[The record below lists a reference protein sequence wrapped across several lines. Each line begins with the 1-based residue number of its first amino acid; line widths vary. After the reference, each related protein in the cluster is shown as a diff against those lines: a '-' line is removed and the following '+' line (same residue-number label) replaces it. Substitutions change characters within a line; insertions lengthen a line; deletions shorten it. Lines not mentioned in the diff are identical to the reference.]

1 MFSERLGIPT
11 YTGSR
16 NLTATDSIMRQAGQA
31 STSPG
36 RAALE
41 NSSSSSAGSLSP
53 GAQSS
58 QYSPIF
64 LQVTCLP
71 LSSRSVYCDSKTGI
85 VL

>member
-11 YTGSR
+11 FTGTR
-16 NLTATDSIMRQAGQA
+16 NLTATDSFIRQAGQA

-41 NSSSSSAGSLSP
+41 NLSSSSAGSHSP

-58 QYSPIF
+58 NYSPIF
-64 LQVTCLP
+64 LQVTVCISL
-71 LSSRSVYCDSKTGI
+71 VVDYNF
-85 VL
+85 